1 MDPSYVILFHIGF
14 DLLVFN
20 GTVFLILTQVNGNCQ
35 TKTGEYLPFVKDGM
49 A

>member
-1 MDPSYVILFHIGF
+1 MDPTYVILFHIGF

-20 GTVFLILTQVNGNCQ
+20 ATVFLILTEVNGNCQ
-35 TKTGEYLPFVKDGM
+35 TKTREYLLFVK